1 MCCRVYIA
9 CRCQCTQLLQPFEA
23 GADPGLPG
31 VMQTHDGLSHC
42 CETGFEIQ
50 EMKVTDKLRVPGLDV
65 QPEAHFL
72 LHKDS
77 HVEVKD

>member
-1 MCCRVYIA
+1 
-9 CRCQCTQLLQPFEA
+9 LEA

-31 VMQTHDGLSHC
+31 GMQTHDGWSHC
-42 CETGFEIQ
+42 CETGFERQ
-50 EMKVTDKLRVPGLDV
+50 EMKMTDRLRVPGLDG

-72 LHKDS
+72 LDRDS

>member
-23 GADPGLPG
+23 EADPGLSG
-31 VMQTHDGLSHC
+31 VMQTHDDLSHC

-50 EMKVTDKLRVPGLDV
+50 EMKTTDKLTVPTLDV

-72 LHKDS
+72 LDKDS